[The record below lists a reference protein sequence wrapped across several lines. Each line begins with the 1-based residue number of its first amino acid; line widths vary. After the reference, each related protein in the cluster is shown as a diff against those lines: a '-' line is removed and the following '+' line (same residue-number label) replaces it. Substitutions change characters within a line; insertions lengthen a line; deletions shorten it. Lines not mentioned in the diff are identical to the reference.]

1 MQLHMHMRMAKKA
14 IRIMNNNELT
24 KCLVGMSGIILFL
37 DDRFLKFRLYNV
49 LDQCYFL

>member
-14 IRIMNNNELT
+14 IRLMNNNELT
-24 KCLVGMSGIILFL
+24 KCLVGIILFL

-49 LDQCYFL
+49 LDQW